1 VRFATLIALAAAGFV
16 SLASPR
22 ASFAHLVVTR
32 GGLISL
38 VAHADGVVVAR
49 TEAATAF
56 DATRG
61 VARTPFRALG
71 PIAGDAPTGEFVV
84 EAPDRSALRHVSG
97 QTEIVFVRRP
107 SKDGAAWETP
117 QEAGLGIVLEGD
129 AASEATLEAVRAL
142 WSVGRAQATAGSAA
156 AASQPPATRVSVR
169 APAGAASPSSRD
181 GSVPPPAPAVSA
193 ASPTKPPSADSRVW
207 GRALLPALRAPE
219 RKLRVLAVL
228 DFAALAHAPGDLDDA
243 TIAALAAY
251 GHAPGDDTAL
261 RPALDA
267 VVGALQERGS

>member
-1 VRFATLIALAAAGFV
+1 VRFASLIALAAAGFA

-22 ASFAHLVVTR
+22 ASYAHLVVTR

-49 TEAATAF
+49 AEAATAF
-56 DATRG
+56 DASRG

-71 PIAGDAPTGEFVV
+71 PIAGEGPTGEFVV
-84 EAPDRSALRHVSG
+84 ETPDRTALRHVAG

-107 SKDGAAWETP
+107 ATGGAAWETP
-117 QEAGLGIVLEGD
+117 QEAGLGIVLEGE
-129 AASEATLEAVRAL
+129 AASAATLEAVRGL

-156 AASQPPATRVSVR
+156 AASQALATRVS
-169 APAGAASPSSRD
+169 APAAVGAAPLSSRD
-181 GSVPPPAPAVSA
+181 GSVQQPAPPGSKAV
-193 ASPTKPPSADSRVW
+193 TPPSGDSRVW

-251 GHAPGDDTAL
+251 GAAPGDDTAL

-267 VVGALQERGS
+267 VVGALQGRGS